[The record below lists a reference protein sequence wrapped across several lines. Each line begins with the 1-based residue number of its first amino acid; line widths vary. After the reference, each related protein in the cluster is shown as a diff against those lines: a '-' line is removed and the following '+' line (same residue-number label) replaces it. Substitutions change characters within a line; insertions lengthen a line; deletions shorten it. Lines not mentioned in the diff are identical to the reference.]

1 MDDSLIS
8 LFIDDEMD
16 LDEKIVFVETV
27 HASKPFTEET
37 ITLLEQEK
45 LLRRVPTRMPASIQE
60 KLKGQR
66 AFSWRLPWH
75 GWLQPMVGFATA
87 MLLVGLGFL
96 LMPRQPMP
104 EVQTEQRFVLYLPEA
119 SQAKIVGTFTDWNPV
134 PMEKIGNSGYWS
146 LSLKVPPGEHRYSY
160 LVEEGARMVDPTI
173 AAREHDDFGG
183 ENSVI
188 IVGGGDDPLS

>member
-8 LFIDDEMD
+8 LFIDDEMN

-27 HASKPFTEET
+27 HESRSFTQET

-45 LLRRVPTRMPASIQE
+45 LLRRAPAPMPASIQVE
-60 KLKGQR
+60 LKEHR
-66 AFSWRLPWH
+66 AFSWKPPWH
-75 GWLQPMVGFATA
+75 GWLQPMAGFATA
-87 MLLVGLGFL
+87 MLLMGLGFL
-96 LMPRQPMP
+96 LLPQQPVP
-104 EVQTEQRFVLYLPEA
+104 VLQSEQRFVLYLPQA
-119 SQAKIVGTFTDWNPV
+119 SQAKIVGTFTDWNPL

>member
-16 LDEKIVFVETV
+16 LDDKIVFVETV
-27 HASKPFTEET
+27 HSSKPFTEET
-37 ITLLEQEK
+37 MALLEQEK
-45 LLRRVPTRMPASIQE
+45 LLRLVPARMPASIQVE
-60 KLKGQR
+60 LKKHR
-66 AFSWRLPWH
+66 VFSWKTPWH
-75 GWLQPMVGFATA
+75 AWWQPMAGFATA
-87 MLLVGLGFL
+87 MLLMGLGFL
-96 LMPRQPMP
+96 LMPQQPGP
-104 EVQTEQRFVLYLPEA
+104 VLQTEQRFVLYLPQA
-119 SQAKIVGTFTDWNPV
+119 NQAKIVGTFTDWNPV